1 MPKSIFRF
9 LCLILIVIMA
19 SCAKRGNI
27 TGGTKDTIAPVLKA
41 SFPKNMTTNFN
52 GKEIKLVFDEYV
64 KLKNI
69 NKQLIISPPMKNQ
82 PEILPYNA
90 SKIITIKLKDTLQPN
105 TTYSFN
111 FGQSIEDNNEGNP
124 YSQFKYVFSTGSYI
138 DSLKINV
145 KVKDALEKKTDNFV
159 SVMLYEINEKF
170 NDSTIYKETPRYITN
185 TLDSLKIVTLENIKA
200 GKYLLVALKDNGNN
214 KYDPKSDKIGFQK
227 QYITVPNDTIFEVEL
242 FKEKL
247 PFKAIKPTQASGN
260 RILMGYEGKPKD
272 LKVTVKNGSEII
284 PSLVTQFPKKDSVQV
299 WFKAIKP
306 DSLKVH
312 VEKENF
318 NKEFTVKLKKQKAD
332 TLTVTPEFNGTLPLR
347 ERFALNSSVPLIKF
361 DKEKIS
367 IRNKDSVAV
376 DFDTEYDEFEQK
388 LFLNFKKEELQR
400 YKIQLMPGALTDFY
414 ERQNDTLNYRIS
426 TKNGSDYGNM
436 KVILENVK
444 RYPVIVELTD
454 KDGKIKATAYTENNP
469 TVEFLALEPAK
480 YTLRVIYD
488 DNKNKVWDTGNFL
501 EKRQSEE
508 VIYFPKEI
516 DVRSNWDVEQPFN
529 LGITN

>member
-9 LCLILIVIMA
+9 FCLILVVIMA

-27 TGGTKDTIAPVLKA
+27 TGGSKDTIAPVLKA
-41 SFPKNMTTNFN
+41 SFPKNMSTNFN
-52 GKEIKLVFDEYV
+52 GKEIKLVFNEYV

-82 PEILPYNA
+82 PVILPYNA
-90 SKIITIKLKDTLQPN
+90 SKEITIKIKDTLQPN

-145 KVKDALEKKTDNFV
+145 KVKDALENKVDNFV

-214 KYDPKSDKIGFQK
+214 KFNPQSDKIGFQK
-227 QYITVPNDTIFEVEL
+227 QYITIPNDTVFEVEL

-247 PFKAIKPTQASGN
+247 PFKAVKPTQASGN
-260 RILMGYEGKPKD
+260 RMTMSYEGNPKD
-272 LKVTVKNGSEII
+272 VKVTVKNGSEII
-284 PSLVTQFPKKDSVQV
+284 SSLVTQFPKKDSVQV

-306 DSLKVH
+306 DSLNVS
-312 VEKENF
+312 VEKEKF
-318 NKEFTVKLKKQKAD
+318 IKDFVVKLKKQKTD
-332 TLTVTPEFNGTLPLR
+332 TLSISAEFNGTLPLR
-347 ERFALNSSVPLIKF
+347 ERFTLNSTIPLIKF
-361 DKEKIS
+361 DKTKIS
-367 IRNKDSVAV
+367 ITNKDSISV
-376 DFDTEYDEFEQK
+376 DFTTKYDEFEQK
-388 LFLNFKKEELQR
+388 FFLDFKKEELEK
-400 YKIQLMPGALTDFY
+400 YKIKLMPGALTDFY
-414 ERQNDTLNYRIS
+414 EKANDTLTYRIA
-426 TKNGSDYGNM
+426 TKIASDYGNL
-436 KVILENVK
+436 KVVLEKAK
-444 RYPVIVELTD
+444 RFPIIVELTD
-454 KDGKIKATAYTENNP
+454 KDGKVKASAYTENNLI
-469 TVEFLALEPAK
+469 VEFLALEPAK
-480 YTLRVIYD
+480 YTVRIIYD
-488 DNKNKVWDTGNFL
+488 DNKNKVWDTGSYI

-508 VIYFPKEI
+508 VIYFSKEI

-529 LGITN
+529 VGG